1 MQTHTLNASQDLYA
15 GMDRVQAEHVA
26 DWAALLG
33 RIALALLFLWS
44 GYGKLTDIA
53 GTVGYM
59 NAYHVPAAGVL
70 VWPAALI
77 ELAAA
82 AMLLAGWKARWGAL
96 ALAAYTLLSAA
107 IFHDFWAVPPDQALN
122 QTIHFMK
129 NVAILGGLLQVYAF
143 GAGRYAIG
151 RR

>member
-1 MQTHTLNASQDLYA
+1 MQSPTLNASQDIYA
-15 GMDRVQAEHVA
+15 GMEGVKAEPVA

-33 RIALALLFLWS
+33 RIALALIFLWS

-59 NAYHVPAAGVL
+59 NAYHVPMAGVL
-70 VWPAALI
+70 VWPAALL
-77 ELAAA
+77 ELAGAA
-82 AMLLAGWKARWGAL
+82 LLFAGWKVRWAAL

-107 IFHDFWAVPPDQALN
+107 IFHNFWAVPPDQALN

-129 NVAILGGLLQVYAF
+129 NVAILGGLLQVFAF
-143 GAGRYAIG
+143 GAGRYAAG
-151 RR
+151 RG